1 MLDVRAKIKDPEPIR
16 YRLNE
21 YLYSSINSITVCT
34 DAILDSSVYSKRL
47 AGKSDNTGKINSD
60 NKKVFIAAKRVG
72 VSQIHVFEFFED
84 AKKREND
91 MKAVQGDSIEQTNI
105 QESTTLLKKQ
115 SHVVTL
121 DTCDDTDA

>member
-1 MLDVRAKIKDPEPIR
+1 MNNCYLVGYAGRDFFMLDVRAKIKDPEPIR

-72 VSQIHVFEFFED
+72 VS
-84 AKKREND
+84 
-91 MKAVQGDSIEQTNI
+91 
-105 QESTTLLKKQ
+105 
-115 SHVVTL
+115 
-121 DTCDDTDA
+121 